1 MHGCFK
7 KIYKLKLENNTQVFL
22 TNPCFLKKMVY
33 NVLHDTLMH
42 PQKTWI
48 CQKKLCY
55 FVSLRQDR
63 MTELICT
70 NFVSFLVF
78 FGMRNVFLVGL
89 MQICE
94 AK

>member
-33 NVLHDTLMH
+33 NVLHDILTH

-48 CQKKLCY
+48 CQKK
-55 FVSLRQDR
+55 FVL
-63 MTELICT
+63 
-70 NFVSFLVF
+70 F
-78 FGMRNVFLVGL
+78 
-89 MQICE
+89 CE
-94 AK
+94 FKTRWND